1 MPTTSTVVTDSRG
14 VPQPSCD
21 QRIHKQHLCRLGAA
35 IHKSLKWY
43 ICPAC
48 IMPFCL
54 ACMGHQRTRVWE
66 VYVTRC
72 VTAYKVINIIVGMGV
87 LWVAS
92 GT

>member
-1 MPTTSTVVTDSRG
+1 
-14 VPQPSCD
+14 
-21 QRIHKQHLCRLGAA
+21 
-35 IHKSLKWY
+35 
-43 ICPAC
+43 
-48 IMPFCL
+48 
-54 ACMGHQRTRVWE
+54 MGHQRTRVWE